1 MFKFIILGLLHILI
15 TISMAALFF
24 VILPHNGDYWGVLIA
39 SVWNL
44 IALTLGDRLLL
55 SSLKAKRLGASSDLV
70 QKIANLKALKRFG
83 RRFEVFISK
92 ELDDNVF
99 MIDSYLR
106 SPAIVIGVSVLKTMR
121 EEDLDKIMSIG
132 INRIESGDW
141 RFVSLSTQMLSIFAT
156 PMLFF
161 SLAKQSSA
169 AVKLI
174 GTPCDF
180 LLSVTKR
187 IAGLGD
193 ERSKDLRFIHQ
204 AYPQLWSEVRPRT
217 WRILIPFMSR
227 LIGTLLLIPP
237 NAGSIL
243 ERLQSDQNRPG
254 WENA

>member
-1 MFKFIILGLLHILI
+1 
-15 TISMAALFF
+15 MAALFF
-24 VILPHNGDYWGVLIA
+24 VILPHNGDYWGVFIA
-39 SVWNL
+39 SIWSLV
-44 IALTLGDRLLL
+44 ALTLGDRLLL

-70 QKIANLKALKRFG
+70 QKVANLKALKRFD

-106 SPAIVIGVSVLKTMR
+106 SPAIVIGVSVLKVMR

-132 INRIESGDW
+132 ITRIESGDW
-141 RFVSLSTQMLSIFAT
+141 RFVSLSTQMLSIFSA
-156 PMLFF
+156 PMLLF
-161 SLAKQSSA
+161 SLGKRPSV

-174 GTPCDF
+174 GAPCDF
-180 LLSVTKR
+180 LLNVTR
-187 IAGLGD
+187 RMVGLGE
-193 ERSKDLRFIHQ
+193 ERSRDLLFIHQ
-204 AYPQLWSEVRPRT
+204 AYPQLWNEVRPRT
-217 WRILIPFMSR
+217 WRILTPFMSR

-243 ERLQSDQNRPG
+243 ERLQSDQNNPG